1 MSKNNVRKQSVSGTV
16 IDGGAEGVSEE
27 ELKLI
32 NGYTRRKLSAN
43 EVYVF
48 SVVLCDNDIDRDG
61 ERFTVE

>member
-1 MSKNNVRKQSVSGTV
+1 MSKNNVRKQAVSGTV

-43 EVYVF
+43 EVCVF
-48 SVVLCDNDIDRDG
+48 RCAVRQ
-61 ERFTVE
+61 RH